1 MDGDDVA
8 VFFGCAAVI
17 SPVTDTVSIDTLQ
30 RPIPSGI
37 STASPEIVAPSM
49 LI

>member
-1 MDGDDVA
+1 MDGGDVVEA
-8 VFFGCAAVI
+8 CAAVI

-30 RPIPSGI
+30 RPIPWNFLA
-37 STASPEIVAPSM
+37 ASPEIVAPSR